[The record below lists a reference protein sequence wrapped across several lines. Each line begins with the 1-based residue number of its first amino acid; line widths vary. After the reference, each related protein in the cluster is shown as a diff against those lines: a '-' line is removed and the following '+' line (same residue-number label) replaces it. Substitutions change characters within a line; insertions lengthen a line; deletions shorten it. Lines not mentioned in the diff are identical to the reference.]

1 MSIESNQK
9 EMEHQLEHLGAFEIS
24 EEMLKLAQH
33 NEKNNVVMDAGRGNP
48 NWINTKARL
57 AFARIIEFGVA
68 ESRRT
73 ILKGDLAGYTTLTDI
88 STRFAQFLDAGD
100 STDNFLLESLEY
112 VANRFNINRDEFV
125 KEMVDGVIGNNYPVP
140 SRVLKHSEKILNA
153 YLQETLYN
161 GVDLAEQTHVFP
173 TEGGS
178 AAIVYIFNSLRVN
191 HLLAPGDKIAVSTP
205 IFTPYLQIPV
215 LNEYDMVEVDLSS
228 SEEANWEIQPTELA
242 KVSDP
247 DIKALFLVN
256 PSNPGA
262 MALDERALA
271 QIKQLVVNNPDLII
285 ITDDVYGTFV
295 NDFQTVYSVV
305 PNNTLLVY
313 SYSKLFGATGWRVGM
328 IAAHEDNVFDR
339 LISQLPAEQR
349 AELDARYALNVFAPA
364 KMQFIDRIVA
374 DSRAVGLYHT
384 AGLST
389 PQQLMEVLFSLNF
402 LLEAN
407 NGDYYVEASKAI
419 VAKRYAA
426 LFDSLEIP
434 ANISPYN
441 SKYYAL
447 IDVYQLAEKRYDVGF
462 RDYLM
467 ANFEQ
472 LDFLYKLSEKS
483 GVVVMDG
490 AGFGTSE
497 GVIRVSEANLPDEAY
512 SQVAIAILELL
523 ADYNNEYLN
532 A

>member
-1 MSIESNQK
+1 MDQK
-9 EMEHQLEHLGAFEIS
+9 KLEQSTEQLGAFEIS
-24 EEMLKLAQH
+24 EAMLELAQH
-33 NEKNNVVMDAGRGNP
+33 NEKNNSVLDAGRGNP

-57 AFARIIEFGVA
+57 AFARLIEFGVA

-73 ILKGDLAGYTTLTDI
+73 ILQGDLAGYTILDNI
-88 STRFAQFLDAGD
+88 STRFAKFLDNGD
-100 STDNFLLESLEY
+100 AVDNFLLESLEF
-112 VANRFNINRDEFV
+112 VANKFNINRDEFV
-125 KEMVDGVIGNNYPVP
+125 KEITDGVIGNNYPVP

-153 YLQETLYN
+153 YLQSTLYN
-161 GVDLAEQTHVFP
+161 GVDLADKTHIFP

-191 HLLAPGDKIAVSTP
+191 HLLNPGDKIAVSTP

-215 LNEYDMVEVDLSS
+215 LNEYEMVEVDLTSS
-228 SEEANWEIQPTELA
+228 AKYNWKIQPDELA

-256 PSNPGA
+256 PSNPGS
-262 MALDERALA
+262 MALNEHSLK
-271 QIKQLVVNNPDLII
+271 QIEQLIANNPDLII

-295 NDFQTVYSVV
+295 DNFQSVYSVV
-305 PNNTLLVY
+305 PKNTLLVY

-339 LISQLPAEQR
+339 LISQLPQHQR
-349 AELDARYALNVFAPA
+349 AELDARYALNVLAPA
-364 KMQFIDRIVA
+364 EMNFIDRIVA

-389 PQQLMEVLFSLNF
+389 PQQLMEVLFSLNY
-402 LLEAN
+402 LLEAD

-426 LFDSLEIP
+426 LFTNLGIST
-434 ANISPYN
+434 NISPYN

-447 IDVYQLAEKRYDVGF
+447 IDIYQLAEQRYDKGF
-462 RDYLM
+462 RAFLVE
-467 ANFEQ
+467 NFEQ
-472 LDFLYKLSEKS
+472 IDFLYKLSKKS

-490 AGFGTSE
+490 AGFGAAE
-497 GVIRVSEANLPDEAY
+497 GIIRVSEANLPDDAY
-512 SQVAIAILELL
+512 SQVATAILDLL
-523 ADYNNEYLN
+523 ADYNYQYKHN
-532 A
+532 